1 MQCAG
6 QLGRR
11 GVRLKVAVPEGNLM
25 VRGTRDQLRQML
37 EHLLNNA
44 AQAIARFRA
53 LQEDEGPPTIRIN
66 VGCDERALHVTVSDT
81 GQGFK
86 ELARVFDPFY
96 TTVRPAG
103 GAGMGLSICSA
114 VVHEHGGEISAFNL
128 LPHGAAV
135 IVKLSLAPTMQHDAL
150 PAGERVLM

>member
-53 LQEDEGPPTIRIN
+53 LQEDEGPSYDPDQRWLR
-66 VGCDERALHVTVSDT
+66 RACTACN
-81 GQGFK
+81 GK
-86 ELARVFDPFY
+86 
-96 TTVRPAG
+96 
-103 GAGMGLSICSA
+103 
-114 VVHEHGGEISAFNL
+114 
-128 LPHGAAV
+128 
-135 IVKLSLAPTMQHDAL
+135 
-150 PAGERVLM
+150 